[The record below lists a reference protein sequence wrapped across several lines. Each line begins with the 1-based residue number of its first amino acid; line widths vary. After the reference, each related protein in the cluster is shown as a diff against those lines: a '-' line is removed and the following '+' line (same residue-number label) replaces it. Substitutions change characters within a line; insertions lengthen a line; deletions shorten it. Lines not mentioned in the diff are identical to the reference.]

1 MIQEW
6 QLPTFPLNMKI
17 IELYHKPLPPLPRSQ
32 TYIASAHL
40 YAPAKNHTYVH
51 IPSFNK
57 KTVFVLS
64 DLFEC
69 WVGGLFNHKYVS
81 EWAAS
86 RSGNVAPT
94 PQPTSSSPKNVMESL
109 CWCGRTGAAYSCQA
123 FWLLFCFRTEQ
134 NLMYLVSVDKSAD
147 IFWGKWSLI
156 GCQCCSRQ
164 KLVKSPE
171 SPTFLFRHCQLKGQ
185 NSKSMLPHHFTCQ
198 F

>member
-6 QLPTFPLNMKI
+6 RLPIFPLMKI
-17 IELYHKPLPPLPRSQ
+17 ILYHKPFTTTAEKSNIYCICSSVCSERQKP
-32 TYIASAHL
+32 HL
-40 YAPAKNHTYVH
+40 H
-51 IPSFNK
+51 IPSFK
-57 KTVFVLS
+57 KNTVFVLS

-86 RSGNVAPT
+86 RSGNVP

-123 FWLLFCFRTEQ
+123 FWLLFCFITEQ

-147 IFWGKWSLI
+147 IFG
-156 GCQCCSRQ
+156 GNE
-164 KLVKSPE
+164 V
-171 SPTFLFRHCQLKGQ
+171 
-185 NSKSMLPHHFTCQ
+185 
-198 F
+198 

>member
-40 YAPAKNHTYVH
+40 YAPSKNRTYIFH
-51 IPSFNK
+51 LLKRTLYLYFL
-57 KTVFVLS
+57 TF
-64 DLFEC
+64 FEC
-69 WVGGLFNHKYVS
+69 WVGGFQHLFNHKYVS

-123 FWLLFCFRTEQ
+123 FWLLFCFITEQ

-147 IFWGKWSLI
+147 IFG
-156 GCQCCSRQ
+156 GNE
-164 KLVKSPE
+164 V
-171 SPTFLFRHCQLKGQ
+171 
-185 NSKSMLPHHFTCQ
+185 
-198 F
+198 

>member
-6 QLPTFPLNMKI
+6 RLPIFPLMKI
-17 IELYHKPLPPLPRSQ
+17 ILYHKPFTTTAEKSNIYCICSSVCSRQKP
-32 TYIASAHL
+32 HL
-40 YAPAKNHTYVH
+40 H
-51 IPSFNK
+51 IFHLLK
-57 KTVFVLS
+57 RTLYLYFLTF
-64 DLFEC
+64 FEC

-86 RSGNVAPT
+86 RSGNVAPH
-94 PQPTSSSPKNVMESL
+94 PHFFLSQERDGESL
-109 CWCGRTGAAYSCQA
+109 LMREDRGCLFMSSILTP
-123 FWLLFCFRTEQ
+123 LLFYNWT
-134 NLMYLVSVDKSAD
+134 KSNVPSFSWQ
-147 IFWGKWSLI
+147 ICWYFWGKWSLI